1 MAEKIG
7 SLLENLNNAGNVI
20 MMLLLG
26 VAGLVG
32 IYYTMDAKI
41 KNVDQSLEQ
50 YKRIKAIYEE
60 RTDDA
65 INKNSE
71 RITAL
76 FVEKGE
82 VIAKFKERLNGIE
95 KKVLEIKIVSD
106 FNKMLDGLSL
116 DIKAIKEKMHE
127 KELRDAQIFG
137 D

>member
-1 MAEKIG
+1 MGEKIG
-7 SLLENLNNAGNVI
+7 SLLENLSNAGNVI

-32 IYYTMDAKI
+32 VYYTMDAKI
-41 KNVDQSLEQ
+41 KNVEQSLEQ
-50 YKRIKAIYEE
+50 YKKIKAIYDE
-60 RTDDA
+60 RIDDA

-71 RITAL
+71 RVTEL
-76 FVEKGE
+76 FVEKGV
-82 VIAKFKERLNGIE
+82 VIAKFKERLNEIE

-106 FNKMLDGLSL
+106 FNKILEALNL

-127 KELRDAQIFG
+127 KELMDAQIFG